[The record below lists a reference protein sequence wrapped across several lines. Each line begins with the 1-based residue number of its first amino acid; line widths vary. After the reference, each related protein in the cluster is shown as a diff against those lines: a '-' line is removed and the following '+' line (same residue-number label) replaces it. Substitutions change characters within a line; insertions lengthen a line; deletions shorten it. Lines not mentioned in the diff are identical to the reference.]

1 MDKLV
6 GMADSLFAIAQNGLL
21 FTKDIFDKERYLQI
35 QKIAASMLAEK
46 SNLTSNKIIDLFS
59 CEKGYATPKLDVRGA
74 VFKDNKILLVKE
86 RSDQL
91 WTLPGGWIDIN
102 ESPSEAVC
110 KEIFEESGFKTRAVK
125 LMALFDKNKH
135 VHPTQLPHTYKIFFI
150 CELIGGEKAASIETS
165 EIDFFEKDNLPD
177 LSLRRVI
184 KTQIERAFVHREDMT
199 LPTDFD

>member
-6 GMADSLFAIAQNGLL
+6 GIADSLFAIAQNGLL
-21 FTKDIFDKERYLQI
+21 FTKDVFDKERYLQV

-46 SNLTSNKIIDLFS
+46 SNLTSDKIIELFS

-110 KEIFEESGFKTRAVK
+110 KEIFEESGFKTKAVK

-135 VHPTQLPHTYKIFFI
+135 GHPAQLPHTYKIFFI
-150 CELIGGEKAASIETS
+150 CELIGGEKTASIETS

-184 KTQIERAFVHREDMT
+184 KTQIVRAFAHREDMT

>member
-1 MDKLV
+1 MDKV
-6 GMADSLFAIAQNGLL
+6 VEIADSLFAIAQNGLL

-35 QKIAASMLAEK
+35 QNIAASILAEK
-46 SNLTSNKIIDLFS
+46 SNLNLNQIIDLYS

-110 KEIFEESGFKTRAVK
+110 KEIFEESGFKTKAIK

-135 VHPTQLPHTYKIFFI
+135 PHPTQLPHTYKLFFI
-150 CELIGGEKAASIETS
+150 CELIGGSMMAGIETS
-165 EIDFFEKDNLPD
+165 EVAFFEKDNLPD
-177 LSLRRVI
+177 LSLKRVI
-184 KTQIERAFVHREDMT
+184 APQIKRAFEHQQDMT